1 MTDETKT
8 PAKPLGKTDESI
20 HHEIGDDKGEGGQ
33 KDIKTDSVETSH
45 AADKGAVK
53 QG

>member
-1 MTDETKT
+1 MTDSAKKPDKLDET
-8 PAKPLGKTDESI
+8 I

-45 AADKGAVK
+45 AADKGEVK
-53 QG
+53 SG